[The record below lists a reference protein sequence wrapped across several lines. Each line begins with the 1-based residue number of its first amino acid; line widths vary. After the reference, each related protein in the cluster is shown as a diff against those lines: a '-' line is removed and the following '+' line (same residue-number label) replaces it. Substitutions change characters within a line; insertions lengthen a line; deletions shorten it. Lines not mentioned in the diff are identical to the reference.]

1 MPGAPV
7 QRQVHRLL
15 RLHPSGFQAQ
25 GPMTLTER
33 VKRKALDLGFQAVGV
48 SRATSDRQ
56 EAARLAEWLARG
68 YHGEMGWM
76 ARTAKKRQHPALL
89 LPGVRAIV
97 SVGMNYGTEDQPDDR
112 PGHGRIAR
120 YARGED
126 YHQVLGERLKVLAS
140 FLQAE
145 APDSR
150 SRPYVDTGAVME
162 KAWAQRAGLGWIGKH
177 SNLVSARHGSWL
189 LLGEVLTTAHLDPD
203 APGADLCGTCTLC
216 IRACPTG
223 AITEP
228 YVVDARRCLSYL
240 TIEQKGHIP
249 KEFRRALGNRIF
261 GCDDCLD
268 ACPYNHQAASTPEA
282 EFRGTALTINPDLQT
297 LARQTA
303 EDFRKAFQRSAVRR
317 ASHEGFQRS
326 VAVAINNAGPIT

>member
-25 GPMTLTER
+25 SPMTLTER

-48 SRATSDRQ
+48 SRVTYDRQ

-97 SVGMNYGTEDQPDDR
+97 SVGMNYDTEDQPDDR

-189 LLGEVLTTAHLDPD
+189 LLGEVLTTADLDPD
-203 APGADLCGTCTLC
+203 EPGADLCGTCTLC
-216 IRACPTG
+216 IRACPT
-223 AITEP
+223 
-228 YVVDARRCLSYL
+228 V
-240 TIEQKGHIP
+240 
-249 KEFRRALGNRIF
+249 F

-268 ACPYNHQAASTPEA
+268 VCPYNHQATPTA
-282 EFRGTALTINPDLQT
+282 EPAFRATPLTLNPDLDA
-297 LARQTA
+297 LARQSAA
-303 EDFRKAFQRSAVRR
+303 EFQSAFRHSAVRR
-317 ASHEGFQRS
+317 TTHEGLQRS
-326 VAVAINNAGPIT
+326 VAVARKNAP

>member
-1 MPGAPV
+1 
-7 QRQVHRLL
+7 
-15 RLHPSGFQAQ
+15 
-25 GPMTLTER
+25 MTLTER

-48 SRATSDRQ
+48 SRVTSDRP
-56 EAARLAEWLARG
+56 EAAHLTEWLTRG
-68 YHGEMGWM
+68 YQGEMGWM

-89 LPGVRAIV
+89 LPGIRTIV
-97 SVGMNYGTEDQPDDR
+97 SVGMNYYTEDQPDDY

-126 YHQVLGERLKVLAS
+126 YHQVLGERLKVLAA

-162 KAWAQRAGLGWIGKH
+162 KAWAERAGLGWIGKH

-189 LLGEVLTTAHLDPD
+189 LLGEVLTTADLDPD
-203 APGADLCGTCTLC
+203 EPGADLCGTCTLC

-228 YVVDARRCLSYL
+228 YVVDACRCLSYL
-240 TIEQKGHIP
+240 TIEQKGQIP
-249 KEFRRALGNRIF
+249 NEFQRKLGNRIF

-268 ACPYNHQAASTPEA
+268 VCPYNHQATPTA
-282 EFRGTALTINPDLQT
+282 EPAFRATPLTLNPDLDA
-297 LARQTA
+297 LARQSAA
-303 EDFRKAFQRSAVRR
+303 EFQTVFRHSAVRR
-317 ASHEGFQRS
+317 TTHEGLRRS
-326 VAVAINNAGPIT
+326 VAIARKNAS